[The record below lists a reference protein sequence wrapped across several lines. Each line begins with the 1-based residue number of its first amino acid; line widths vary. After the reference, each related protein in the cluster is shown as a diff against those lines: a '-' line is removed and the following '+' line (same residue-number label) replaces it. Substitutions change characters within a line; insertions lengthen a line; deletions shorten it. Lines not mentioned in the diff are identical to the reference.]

1 MPNTRLLAKSK
12 FVRGKGMVHGTTQ
25 QQIVKAADDLFYRQ
39 GFEHTSFT
47 DIAKVVNISRGNF
60 YHHFK
65 TKDDILNAVIMARL
79 DRTQQMLVDWEEEG
93 ATPKDRIKSYIRILL
108 TNWALIKDYGCP
120 VGTLCTELAKLNHA
134 SRDEAN
140 KVFTLFRVWLR
151 KQFSLL
157 GHTEDA
163 DRLAMH
169 VLSWSQGVATLG
181 NAFDDFKYVQQEVD
195 KMCGWLDAL

>member
-1 MPNTRLLAKSK
+1 
-12 FVRGKGMVHGTTQ
+12 MVHGMTRK
-25 QQIVKAADDLFYRQ
+25 QIVVAADDLFYRQ
-39 GFEHTSFT
+39 GFEHTSFA

-65 TKDDILNAVIMARL
+65 TKDDILDAVIKARL
-79 DRTQQMLVDWEEEG
+79 DRTEQMLVDWEEEG

-108 TNWALIKDYGCP
+108 TNWSMIKDYGCP

-134 SRDEAN
+134 SRGEAN

-151 KQFSLL
+151 QQFNLL
-157 GHTEDA
+157 GHTQDGDA
-163 DRLAMH
+163 LAMH

-181 NAFDDFKYVQQEVD
+181 NAFDDLKYVKREVD
-195 KMCGWLDAL
+195 KMCGWLDTLAIKTK